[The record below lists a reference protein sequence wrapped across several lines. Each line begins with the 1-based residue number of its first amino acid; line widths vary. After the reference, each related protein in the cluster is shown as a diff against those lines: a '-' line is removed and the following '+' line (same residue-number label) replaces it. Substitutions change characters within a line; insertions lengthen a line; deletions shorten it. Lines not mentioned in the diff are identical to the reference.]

1 MIEMGLTSVAEV
13 YDFIKQFHFVTGQG
27 VDLHNDMEYSDT
39 AKVRLAVPDGVVML
53 KRDATTQ
60 FYPTDDDIWFRT
72 WTTNPLAMR
81 KIKML
86 QLFPN
91 LQEDDT
97 SRQVRIYD
105 GTDDYYWDG
114 GAWSI
119 AGASDWNTEADF
131 NANIDTFDVL
141 PGREFAITVNL
152 KTTDQEVTPTVDEI
166 RVLLEIHIDYI
177 EDIVLRSL
185 MPTMESAID
194 PTARLTNILPFAVDT
209 GSIDLTDYRINT
221 PYTISDVAGVYD
233 LDADIDLLYNL
244 LDSYNPTTMVIT
256 LTQDIPAGNRPLV
269 VIRYTPEIVLIQ
281 NQDWYEVNKVPCLL
295 LQQLEVPQTLAYNSA
310 TREGI
315 VDKGTGNAVVLQ
327 EPWRASLEFR
337 VHGLTGSVVD
347 EMRLMSR
354 LIQFFEENRVL
365 RSTGLDEYYRMRI
378 EREFRDM
385 SSPNRADQRAFWT
398 RFAIHDIRM
407 PMVSTDATAVQ
418 RVSLTFKGPK
428 PPHEDPLKGGSRVVV
443 SVHEDGGP
451 VEFEETVE
459 IT

>member
-13 YDFIKQFHFVTGQG
+13 YDFIKQFHFKPGYG
-27 VDLHNDMEYSDT
+27 VDLFSEMAYSDT
-39 AKVRLAVPDGVVML
+39 DLVRLSPGVGEVML
-53 KRDATTQ
+53 KRETVSQ
-60 FYPTDDDIWFRT
+60 FYSTADDIWFRT
-72 WTTNPLAMR
+72 WVTNPLAMR

-86 QLFPN
+86 ELFPI
-91 LQEDDT
+91 LQPEDT
-97 SRQVRIYD
+97 TRQVRIYD

-114 GAWSI
+114 GTWSV
-119 AGASDWNTEADF
+119 AGTSDWNTEADF
-131 NANIDTFDVL
+131 NANIETYNVL
-141 PGREFAITVNL
+141 PGRQFAIVVNL
-152 KTTDQEVTPTVDEI
+152 KTTDQEVTPTVEEI
-166 RVLLEIHIDYI
+166 RVLIEVHIDYL

-185 MPTMESAID
+185 MPFMESEID
-194 PTARLTNILPFAVDT
+194 PTARLANISPFTVNTGTINLSEYRTNI
-209 GSIDLTDYRINT
+209 

-233 LDADIDLLYNL
+233 LDDDLDLLYNL
-244 LDSYNPTTMVIT
+244 LDSYDSGTSIIT

-269 VIRYTPEIVLIQ
+269 VIRYTPEVVLIQ
-281 NQDWYEVNKVPCLL
+281 HQDWYEVNKVPCLL
-295 LQQLEVPQTLAYNSA
+295 LQQLEVPQTLAYNLAAS
-310 TREGI
+310 EGI

-327 EPWRASLEFR
+327 EPWRAKLEFR

-354 LIQFFEENRVL
+354 LIQFFEENPVL

-398 RFAIHDIRM
+398 RFAIHDVRM
-407 PMVSTDATAVQ
+407 PMVSKAATAVQ
-418 RVSLTFKGPK
+418 RVSLTFTGPK
-428 PPHEDPLKGGSRVVV
+428 PPHEDPLKGGSRVVI